1 MGCIHTDGDALPA
14 LWSLVDLVRDF
25 LADLREIGSVADAD
39 IRFVD
44 TVAKHLDRVNDVLA
58 AQRMEAYRLRSS
70 DLAQGDLPPHNTVVM
85 LLVGGDWAYATY
97 HATRGWCN
105 ATGAALNGTCLGG
118 VWMHRPDIPTTHQ
131 IDVATKRSA
140 QKKKAMA

>member
-1 MGCIHTDGDALPA
+1 M
-14 LWSLVDLVRDF
+14 DLARDF
-25 LADLREIGSVADAD
+25 LNDLRAIESVADED

-44 TVAKHLDRVNDVLA
+44 TVAKHLDKVNNVLA
-58 AQRMEAYRLRSS
+58 AQRMEAYRLCSS
-70 DLAQGDLPPHNTVVM
+70 DLAYGDLPTHGTVVL

-105 ATGAALNGTCLGG
+105 ATGAALNGTRLGG
-118 VWMHRPDIPTTHQ
+118 VWMHRPDIPTSHQ